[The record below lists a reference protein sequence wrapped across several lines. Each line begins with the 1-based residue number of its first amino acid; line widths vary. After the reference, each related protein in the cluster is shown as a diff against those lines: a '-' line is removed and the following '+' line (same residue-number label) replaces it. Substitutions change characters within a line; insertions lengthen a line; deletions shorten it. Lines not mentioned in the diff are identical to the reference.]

1 MEYLVLYALTSMLTC
16 LFSVKASLGAGSRQ
30 MGIELSEFID
40 KHHIHPPIAKVYK
53 FEEAVEAI
61 DALREFS
68 GVGKIVI
75 EV

>member
-1 MEYLVLYALTSMLTC
+1 
-16 LFSVKASLGAGSRQ
+16 

-40 KHHIHPPIAKVYK
+40 KHQIHPPIAKLFK
-53 FEEAVEAI
+53 FEEALEAI
-61 DALREFS
+61 NALRNFS

>member
-1 MEYLVLYALTSMLTC
+1 
-16 LFSVKASLGAGSRQ
+16 

-40 KHHIHPPIAKVYK
+40 KHQIHPPIAKVFK

-61 DALREFS
+61 DALKSFS